1 MNITQSAY
9 RAILREYDEKQL
21 RDAAYARQRR
31 EKIEDEIPR
40 LKEIEKEC
48 AALYVKSV
56 SSRLRGSFADSSGRL
71 DELYDEKRA
80 LLASNG
86 YSEKD
91 LEPVYECPLCKDT
104 GFTEEGPCRCFKAK
118 ITDILYDRSNIKEI
132 LKQENFE
139 TFSFEYYSDEPAA
152 KKSALSEKD
161 LAERAYNAAKSF
173 VAGFKDSSENLLIS
187 GGCGVGKTFLSNC
200 IAKEII
206 EQGYFV
212 VYLSASRLFEI
223 LSDATFERGSSS
235 SGLAGHIYECDL
247 LIIDDLGTELSNS
260 FTSAALFECINE
272 RLSGRKHTIISTN
285 LSAKQLKETY
295 SERIFSR
302 ITNRY
307 TMIKLLGSDIR
318 VKKRLE
324 N

>member
-1 MNITQSAY
+1 MNISQSAY

-21 RDAAYARQRR
+21 RAAARAKERR
-31 EKIEDEIPR
+31 AKIEEELPR

-48 AALYVKSV
+48 AALHVKSV
-56 SSRLRGSFADSSGRL
+56 SSKLKGTPVDTAERLER
-71 DELYDEKRA
+71 LYDEKRA
-80 LLASNG
+80 LLSGSG
-86 YSEKD
+86 YSEDD
-91 LEPVYECPLCKDT
+91 LLPVYECPLCRDT
-104 GFTEEGPCRCFKAK
+104 GFTEEGLCRCFKAK
-118 ITDILYDRSNIKEI
+118 ITEVLYDSSNIKEI
-132 LKQENFE
+132 LKRENFG
-139 TFSFEYYSDEPAA
+139 TFSFEYYSDEPAS
-152 KKSALSEKD
+152 KRSSLSEKD
-161 LAERAYNAAKSF
+161 LAKRAYNTAKNFAANF
-173 VAGFKDSSENLLIS
+173 EGTSENLLIS
-187 GGCGVGKTFLSNC
+187 GGCGTGKTFLSNC

-212 VYLSASRLFEI
+212 VYLSAARLFEI
-223 LSDATFERGSSS
+223 LSDSAFNRGSSS
-235 SGLAGHIYECDL
+235 SGPAGHIYECDL